1 MHKDQI
7 MAKCKNLQKENDKL
21 ERWNSR
27 LRLLVAM
34 MLNRRFRKRI
44 VVAPAESRKL
54 PKGWDISIVKRPGA
68 KGTEYR
74 IVKRTEKQAEGE

>member
-7 MAKCKNLQKENDKL
+7 LARCKNLQKEKDKL
-21 ERWNSR
+21 ERFNSS
-27 LRLLVAM
+27 LLLLVAM

-54 PKGWDISIVKRPGA
+54 PKGWDISIVEMPGA
-68 KGTEYR
+68 KGMEYR
-74 IVKRTEKQAEGE
+74 IVKRIEKKGK